1 MSQLLYKMLKQTLGC
16 SIFRLWFVQDIG
28 ASQVAL
34 LVKNPPDNAGGAR
47 DASLVLK
54 PGVLSSVTAPLT
66 SPTHVPFSDSAYF
79 LTFWQPAHHDS
90 EG

>member
-1 MSQLLYKMLKQTLGC
+1 M
-16 SIFRLWFVQDIG
+16 
-28 ASQVAL
+28 
-34 LVKNPPDNAGGAR
+34 KNPPVNAGGAR